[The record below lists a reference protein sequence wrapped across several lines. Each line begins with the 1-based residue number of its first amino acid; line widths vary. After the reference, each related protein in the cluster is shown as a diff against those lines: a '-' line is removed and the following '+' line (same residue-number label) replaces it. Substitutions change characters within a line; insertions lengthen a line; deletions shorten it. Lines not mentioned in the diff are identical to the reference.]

1 MSREAETRNK
11 KVTLVLGGAQ
21 SGKSHYAQ
29 QLASHSEHVT
39 FIATAPRS
47 DTEMRKKI
55 ARHRRE
61 RPVAW
66 STVEAPLNLAQTIS
80 SESHKANVVLIDCLT
95 IYVANVMGARKASSG
110 TLKKHIEA
118 VCGAIRAS
126 KADVIVVSNE
136 VGSGVVPP
144 YRSGRIYRD
153 FLGQMNREI
162 AQIADKV
169 VLMIAGV
176 PLTLKD
182 LRVSPKK
189 RMNDTSPLGLA
200 ANGLPVLGNG
210 SRQKH
215 SRLRKTFE

>member
-1 MSREAETRNK
+1 MSREAETRK
-11 KVTLVLGGAQ
+11 KNVTLVLGGAQ

-29 QLASHSEHVT
+29 RLASHFDRVT
-39 FIATAPRS
+39 LIATARRT
-47 DTEMRKKI
+47 DAEMRKKI
-55 ARHRRE
+55 ARHRSE
-61 RPVAW
+61 RPLAWKTIEAARHLEKAIHVA
-66 STVEAPLNLAQTIS
+66 SC
-80 SESHKANVVLIDCLT
+80 ESDGVVIDCLT
-95 IYVANVMGARKASSG
+95 LYVANVMSAA
-110 TLKKHIEA
+110 KKSKTNPKEHIEA

-162 AQIADKV
+162 AELADNV

-182 LRVSPKK
+182 QNMSPEK
-189 RMNDTSPLGLA
+189 RTGDASRIGLA
-200 ANGLPVLGNG
+200 AERLAAFANG
-210 SRQKH
+210 SRKRH
-215 SRLRKTFE
+215 SRSQETIK